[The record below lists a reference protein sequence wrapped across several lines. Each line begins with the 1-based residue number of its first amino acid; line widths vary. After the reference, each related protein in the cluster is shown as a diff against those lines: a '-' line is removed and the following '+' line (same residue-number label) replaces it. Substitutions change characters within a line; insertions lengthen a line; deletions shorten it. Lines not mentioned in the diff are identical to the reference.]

1 MAILKMILCVGC
13 LTSAVAFASTKMD
26 KKESING
33 VEVQTG
39 KQDSVRVYSG
49 TITKSLPYGIDI
61 VKTSVLNFQDR
72 CNNSYKNRREYSDK
86 SVSCKYHNDNLV
98 ETMVYKDINLEGKSK
113 VENETERYILGR
125 HVYNRGT
132 FTYYELVTVAESK
145 DSKNKKVVKVEQK
158 MLSDKQV
165 KQYIKPLFEK
175 DSAFTET
182 TGIFTLTEVS
192 PTETTLT
199 YEYNAET
206 DHWILNK
213 EVSVSQVF
221 SSISKSIN
229 DLVKT
234 LTKESSLKFRDIA
247 SK

>member
-1 MAILKMILCVGC
+1 MAIFKFLLCAGC
-13 LTSAVAFASTKMD
+13 LISIHAFAETKMD

-33 VEVQTG
+33 VSVQTG
-39 KQDSVRVYSG
+39 KHDSIRIYQGS
-49 TITKSLPYGIDI
+49 ITKTLPYGIDI
-61 VKTSVLNFQDR
+61 VKTSVMNFQDR
-72 CNNSYKNRREYSDK
+72 CNNSYKDRRQYTDK
-86 SVSCKYHNDNLV
+86 TITCKYHNDNLV
-98 ETMVYKDINLEGKSK
+98 ETMIFKDIKQTGWTKEA
-113 VENETERYILGR
+113 NETERYVLGR
-125 HVYNRGT
+125 QVYNRGS
-132 FTYYELVTVAESK
+132 FGYYELVKVFETK
-145 DSKNKKVVKVEQK
+145 DSNNKKVIKVEQK

-165 KQYIKPLFEK
+165 KEYIKPAFEK

-182 TGIFTLTEVS
+182 SGTFTLTEVS

-213 EVSVSQVF
+213 AVSVSQVF

-234 LTKESSLKFRDIA
+234 LTKESSLKNRDIA
-247 SK
+247 SN

>member
-1 MAILKMILCVGC
+1 MAIYKFLLCAGC
-13 LTSAVAFASTKMD
+13 LISVLAFAETKMD

-33 VEVQTG
+33 VTVQTG
-39 KQDSVRVYSG
+39 KHDSVRVYQGS
-49 TITKSLPYGIDI
+49 ITRSLPYGIDTL
-61 VKTSVLNFQDR
+61 KTSVTNFKDR
-72 CNNSYKNRREYSDK
+72 CNNSYKDRREYTDK
-86 SVSCKYHNDNLV
+86 KISCKYHNDNLV
-98 ETMVYKDINLEGKSK
+98 ETMVYKDIKQTGQAI

-125 HVYNRGT
+125 HVYKSGT
-132 FTYYELVTVAESK
+132 FSYYELVTVAESK
-145 DSKNKKVVKVEQK
+145 DANNRKVVRVEQK
-158 MLSDKQV
+158 MLNDKQV
-165 KQYIKPLFEK
+165 KEYIKPLFEK
-175 DSAFTET
+175 ESAFTET

-234 LTKESSLKFRDIA
+234 LTKESSLKNRDIA
-247 SK
+247 SN